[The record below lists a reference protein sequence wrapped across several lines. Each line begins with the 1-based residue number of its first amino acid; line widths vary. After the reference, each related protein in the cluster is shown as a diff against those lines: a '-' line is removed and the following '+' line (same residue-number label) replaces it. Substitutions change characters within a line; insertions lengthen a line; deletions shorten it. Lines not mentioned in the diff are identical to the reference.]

1 MERPKHRRFLLFV
14 CVLLAGGMAFALGR
28 QWMSRPDPVP
38 GSAQSST
45 LSRAEQSSGN
55 IPSAATVEAIG
66 ANASAPSASPSDPNA
81 ATFRGMVIDAV
92 TRQPVDEFEV
102 HLNWVVPDTDT
113 DTRIVPPPISKS
125 FRSAS
130 GRFSWTGLKA
140 GTWRPAI
147 TAPGYQPFN
156 LAKLQLLPARATRD
170 ITMPLRRGYAVRGR
184 IVEQSG
190 GAAVVGAYVSFRPF
204 GTEEDTSRHIPYAQS
219 KADGSFFLDGLPGG
233 DVILVVTDQ
242 QHAQRLVTIT
252 VDERTPPQEVALST
266 GGTIAGTVVTAK
278 GTPVKALVSL
288 IGAGMDGF
296 GAESSETGQFVF
308 EHLRAGRYRVSVTTE
323 AGRTTHDVTLGE
335 DEINQSVDLMLD
347 AGRSIRG
354 MLRGLPPKHLHR
366 VQVVVRHVSK
376 PGLIR
381 AVIDPQGAYAL
392 NGVAPGNAVLTVSGP
407 SLQFEKLVVVPA
419 DEDVT
424 LDIDYPSGARI
435 SGRITQGGKP
445 AGDKT
450 VKMRAAAE
458 KWEVLYR
465 TTTSADGQYELE
477 GVPPGDYFIRADK
490 DIIRRITVVGDDV
503 LNIDIPLVQLSAQVV
518 EDGGA
523 VPIVGASVYVRGSA
537 PETAFIL
544 SGGET
549 DDFGRFALTGIE
561 PGEIVLTVYKP
572 GYELHRQKMIYS
584 APSTNQTIAL
594 RKSDGVEVKMKP
606 GKRPLPRGF
615 TITQSVPGSEHAM
628 DLWIPLERSGV
639 SHVPSALIG
648 TTFQIGRFGGEPIV
662 IEHWDGQPFELQ

>member
-1 MERPKHRRFLLFV
+1 
-14 CVLLAGGMAFALGR
+14 
-28 QWMSRPDPVP
+28 
-38 GSAQSST
+38 
-45 LSRAEQSSGN
+45 
-55 IPSAATVEAIG
+55 
-66 ANASAPSASPSDPNA
+66 
-81 ATFRGMVIDAV
+81 
-92 TRQPVDEFEV
+92 
-102 HLNWVVPDTDT
+102 
-113 DTRIVPPPISKS
+113 
-125 FRSAS
+125 
-130 GRFSWTGLKA
+130 
-140 GTWRPAI
+140 
-147 TAPGYQPFN
+147 
-156 LAKLQLLPARATRD
+156 
-170 ITMPLRRGYAVRGR
+170 MPLRRGYAVRGR

-190 GAAVVGAYVSFRPF
+190 GAPVVGAYVSSRPF
-204 GTEEDTSRHIPYAQS
+204 GTEEDTSRYVPYAQS

-233 DVILVVTDQ
+233 DVILSVTDQ
-242 QHAQRLVTIT
+242 LHAQRLVTIT
-252 VDERTPPQEVALST
+252 VDETTPTQEIALST
-266 GGTIAGTVVTAK
+266 GGMIAGTVVTAR
-278 GTPVKALVSL
+278 GTPVKTLVSL
-288 IGAGMDGF
+288 VGPGMDGY
-296 GAESSETGQFVF
+296 GVESTETGQFAF
-308 EHLRAGRYRVSVTTE
+308 EHLRAGRYRVAIVA
-323 AGRTTHDVTLGE
+323 AGRRATHELTLGE
-335 DEINQSVDLMLD
+335 DEINQNVVLMLD
-347 AGRSIRG
+347 AGRRIRG
-354 MLRGLPPKHLHR
+354 TLRGVLPKHLDR
-366 VQVVVRHVSK
+366 VQIVVRHVSK
-376 PGLIR
+376 PGTIR
-381 AVIDPQGAYAL
+381 AVIDRQGAYAL
-392 NGVAPGNAVLTVSGP
+392 NSVPPGNVVMTVAGP

-445 AGDKT
+445 ARDKT

-465 TTTSADGQYELE
+465 ATTSADGQYELE

-490 DIIRRITVVGDDV
+490 DVIRRITVVGDDV

-537 PETAFIL
+537 PETAFVL

-594 RKSDGVEVKMKP
+594 RKSDGVEVKVKP
-606 GKRPLPRGF
+606 GSRPFPRGF

-662 IEHWDGQPFELQ
+662 IEHWDGKPFELQ

>member
-1 MERPKHRRFLLFV
+1 MERPKHRRLLLLV
-14 CVLLAGGMAFALGR
+14 CVLLAGGVAFALGR
-28 QWMSRPDPVP
+28 QWTSTPDPVP
-38 GSAQSST
+38 GSAQLST
-45 LSRAEQSSGN
+45 RSPVERPSGN
-55 IPSAATVEAIG
+55 LPSTTVEAIS
-66 ANASAPSASPSDPNA
+66 ANTSAPPSTSPADPSA

-102 HLNWVVPDTDT
+102 HLNWVQQDTDT
-113 DTRIVPPPISKS
+113 KYVPEISKS

-130 GRFSWTGLKA
+130 GRFSWTGLKT

-147 TAPGYQPFN
+147 TAPGYQQFN
-156 LAKLQLLPARATRD
+156 LDKLQLLPARATRE
-170 ITMPLRRGYAVRGR
+170 IAMPLRRGYAVRGR

-204 GTEEDTSRHIPYAQS
+204 GTEEDSSRHIPYAQS
-219 KADGSFFLDGLPGG
+219 KADGTFFLDGLPGG
-233 DVILVVTDQ
+233 DVMLTVTDQ

-252 VDERTPPQEVALST
+252 VDEKTPPQEIAVST
-266 GGTIAGTVVTAK
+266 GGTIAGTVVTAR
-278 GTPVKALVSL
+278 GTPVKTLVSL
-288 IGAGMDGF
+288 VGAGMDGF
-296 GAESSETGQFVF
+296 GVESSETGQFAF
-308 EHLRAGRYRVSVTTE
+308 EHLRAGRYRVAVT
-323 AGRTTHDVTLGE
+323 ADARRATHDLTLGE
-335 DEINQSVDLMLD
+335 DEINQNVVLVLD

-354 MLRGLPPKHLHR
+354 TLRGVPPRHLAR
-366 VQVVVRHVSK
+366 VQIVARHVSK
-376 PGLIR
+376 PGTLH
-381 AVIDPQGAYAL
+381 AAIDLQGAYVL
-392 NGVAPGNAVLTVSGP
+392 KGVPPGNVALTVAGP
-407 SLQFEKLVVVPA
+407 SLQFQKLVVVPA

-435 SGRITQGGKP
+435 SGRVTQGGKP

-465 TTTSADGQYELE
+465 ATTSADGQYELE
-477 GVPPGDYFIRADK
+477 GLPPGDYFIRADK
-490 DIIRRITVVGDDV
+490 DIIRPITVVGDAV

-544 SGGET
+544 SGGYT

-561 PGEIVLTVYKP
+561 PGEIVLTVYKA

-594 RKSDGVEVKMKP
+594 RKSDGVEVKVKP
-606 GKRPLPRGF
+606 GNRGFPRGL
-615 TITQSVPGSEHAM
+615 TITQSVPGSEHAV
-628 DLWIPLERSGV
+628 DLWMPLERTGV
-639 SHVPSALIG
+639 YHVPSALIG
-648 TTFQIGRFGGEPIV
+648 TTFQIGRSGGEPIV